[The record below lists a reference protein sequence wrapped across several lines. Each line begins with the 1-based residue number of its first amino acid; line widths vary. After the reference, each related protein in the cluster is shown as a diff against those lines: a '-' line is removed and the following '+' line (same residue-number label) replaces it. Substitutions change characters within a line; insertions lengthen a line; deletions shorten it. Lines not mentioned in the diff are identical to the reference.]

1 MKCSFNRNA
10 LEAVSRPN
18 IVNHTIHCIH
28 YSLHFI
34 IFIDIVIYFRELT
47 FVSFSSIKR
56 PSDTL
61 KRYWPKSLL
70 FIRIECA
77 VISWCTIVAY
87 FNSFCCGISHYYW
100 YTEKQYWTTKYTEL
114 LYVRKLLKREKNR
127 PNLEEYCE
135 FLPYVKVLRRKFQ
148 PKWQINLNWM
158 DPLFGNNM
166 SGMQQKKALY
176 VL

>member
-1 MKCSFNRNA
+1 MKCSVNCNA
-10 LEAVSRPN
+10 LEAVSHPR
-18 IVNHTIHCIH
+18 HLKSY
-28 YSLHFI
+28 YSLYTFFI
-34 IFIDIVIYFRELT
+34 AFRHIYRYCHLFSWVDFCFILINKTDHQIHW
-47 FVSFSSIKR
+47 
-56 PSDTL
+56 

-100 YTEKQYWTTKYTEL
+100 CTEKQYWTTKYTDL
-114 LYVRKLLKREKNR
+114 LYVRKLLKREKIL

-135 FLPYVKVLRRKFQ
+135 FLPYVKVLRRKISTKMSNKF
-148 PKWQINLNWM
+148 KLNGPTRWEQYVW
-158 DPLFGNNM
+158 NA
-166 SGMQQKKALY
+166 KKSTY